1 MVIDW
6 NDCTPLTRFEFDAFI
21 GAAIPFLMRMED
33 KNGWDFFVNDMSIGH
48 FCGRFLI
55 EAFKLNDYE
64 HYQKYNTKV
73 KDMKTICNLLVEADW
88 TAEDETLRNN
98 KGSEIWKLVLN
109 KINAIA
115 DTVF

>member
-21 GAAIPFLMRMED
+21 GSAIPFLMRMED
-33 KNGWDFFVNDMSIGH
+33 KNGWDFFVNDRSIRW
-48 FCGRFLI
+48 FCLRFMD
-55 EAFKLNDYE
+55 EALELNGYEDYQWYYPKLNDI
-64 HYQKYNTKV
+64 
-73 KDMKTICNLLVEADW
+73 DTIYRILSEADW
-88 TAEDETLRNN
+88 TAEDETLRKD